1 MMLIAVRRLCGHS
14 DTAPKAVPAHCV
26 ERISAPIS
34 PPPDKQSSGDARVA
48 TFGVSSERSGQ
59 VLIRLRRKKLHQTR
73 RPRKAGEHRVTEC
86 AREAQAA
93 IASAAGSSACV
104 S

>member
-14 DTAPKAVPAHCV
+14 ETAPKAVPAQRV

-34 PPPDKQSSGDARVA
+34 PPPDKQSSGDGRVA
-48 TFGVSSERSGQ
+48 TFGASSERSGQ
-59 VLIRLRRKKLHQTR
+59 ALIPLRRKNLHQTR
-73 RPRKAGEHRVTEC
+73 RPRKAGERQVTEY

-93 IASAAGSSACV
+93 IASAAGSSAC
-104 S
+104 